1 MHKIFGYEPALWL
14 GVISSV
20 LGLGV
25 TLGFGDLTQT
35 QAGTIVALIAA
46 VCAAV
51 TAALTRPVAPS
62 AFTGVVA
69 VAADLLA
76 AFHFEVSAESVGAVN
91 ALVLS
96 VLMLLTRGQV
106 TPNIRGQADPGWE
119 RL

>member
-1 MHKIFGYEPALWL
+1 M
-14 GVISSV
+14 
-20 LGLGV
+20 
-25 TLGFGDLTQT
+25 D
-35 QAGTIVALIAA
+35 QAGTTTVPVRRRVVHLAA
-46 VCAAV
+46 GQV
-51 TAALTRPVAPS
+51 LQ
-62 AFTGVVA
+62 VA